1 MMSLRMA
8 GPPIVDIPIARTL
21 AAKFGRLVSE
31 YMLIQLIRTARF
43 WVNSGGHLLDQ
54 TVSTIRS
61 DMSGLSQVVGP
72 AVVLDINEREHG
84 LAELFESTINSQQFL
99 TEYDKALQEVIDV
112 MQLSNHDDKLLIGGD
127 LEAATGIL
135 RKVVVRA
142 CERSLDNASRGAP
155 T

>member
-72 AVVLDINEREHG
+72 A
-84 LAELFESTINSQQFL
+84 
-99 TEYDKALQEVIDV
+99 
-112 MQLSNHDDKLLIGGD
+112 
-127 LEAATGIL
+127 
-135 RKVVVRA
+135 
-142 CERSLDNASRGAP
+142 
-155 T
+155 